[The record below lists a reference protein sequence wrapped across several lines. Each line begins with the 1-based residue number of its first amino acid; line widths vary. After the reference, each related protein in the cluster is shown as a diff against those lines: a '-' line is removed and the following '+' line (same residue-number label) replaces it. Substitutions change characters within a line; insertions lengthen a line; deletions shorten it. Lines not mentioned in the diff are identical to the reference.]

1 MIAEGLAQSMGRHP
15 YAEIQLGSDA
25 LKDSV
30 ERPVSHRSVCAG
42 LAGRL
47 RAEHIVAQMNTGRM
61 LKVKRYG
68 LDNGGVDSYI
78 PILLASAGVAGLLFK
93 YREAIAEDELI
104 GYKVGE
110 PKNLKVADAKSE
122 VYANNEEHIIPISAM
137 GDEVLGYSGYI
148 IQTLNGLGGMFVES
162 LVVVVL
168 YSGGDET
175 RV

>member
-1 MIAEGLAQSMGRHP
+1 
-15 YAEIQLGSDA
+15 
-25 LKDSV
+25 
-30 ERPVSHRSVCAG
+30 
-42 LAGRL
+42 
-47 RAEHIVAQMNTGRM
+47 M

-93 YREAIAEDELI
+93 YREAVAEDELI

-122 VYANNEEHIIPISAM
+122 VNANDEEHIITISTM
-137 GDEVLGYSGYI
+137 GNEVLGYSGYI
-148 IQTLNGLGGMFVES
+148 IQTLNGFGGMLVES